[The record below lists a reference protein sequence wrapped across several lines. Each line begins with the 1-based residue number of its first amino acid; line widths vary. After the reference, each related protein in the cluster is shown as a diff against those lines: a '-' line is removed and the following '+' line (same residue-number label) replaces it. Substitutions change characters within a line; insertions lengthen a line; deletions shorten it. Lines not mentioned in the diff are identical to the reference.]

1 MSFPQVIS
9 QLLLQNFGDH
19 SVKSRLRPPMDIPS
33 LLHFLGRFRQH
44 DIYEELDLRG
54 LLDHNLFV
62 CWPEDFDGNFCNF
75 KSCSEVTN
83 QSI

>member
-9 QLLLQNFGDH
+9 KLLLQNFGPH
-19 SVKSRLRPPMDIPS
+19 SVKSRLRPLMDIPS
-33 LLHFLGRFRQH
+33 LLHFSGRFQQH

-62 CWPEDFDGNFCNF
+62 CWYFGQKILMETFVISNR
-75 KSCSEVTN
+75 V
-83 QSI
+83 QR